1 MGGSE
6 KRTKTKSTSEGR
18 RSRKLSV
25 TRIEGI
31 IEKQDQSIL
40 SLGMNMA
47 AY

>member
-6 KRTKTKSTSEGR
+6 KRTKTTSEGR

-25 TRIEGI
+25 DRIKGI

-40 SLGMNMA
+40 SLGMSVA